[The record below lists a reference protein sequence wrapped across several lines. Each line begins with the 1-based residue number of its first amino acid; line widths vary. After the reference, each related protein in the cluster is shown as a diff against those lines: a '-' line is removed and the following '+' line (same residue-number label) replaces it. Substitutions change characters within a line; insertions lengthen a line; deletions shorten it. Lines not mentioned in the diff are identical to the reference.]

1 MSYGSS
7 LVRGAGPTYSAVA
20 GTHPLIREDATQD
33 ILKAAIQKSAVM
45 AMFRH
50 RNMGKQQQRMPVLAA
65 KATAYFVSGDVG
77 LKQTTKVSWEN
88 KFLDAEEIAVI
99 VPIPEK
105 LLDDADYNIWAEVKP
120 ELEEAIGVTL
130 DAAVLFGY
138 NKPSIW
144 PTDIVGAAISAGNT
158 VTQGSG
164 IDIADDLNSA
174 MTAVE
179 IDGYENNGFFIRAS
193 MKGELRGLRDTQGA
207 FIFQSPA
214 TAGLT
219 NTVYKGTVYG
229 EKAVS
234 GMSGLFEA
242 EDAGTY
248 GRSANSVKA
257 IVGDW
262 NQGML
267 GIRQDLTYKMLD
279 QAVINDDQG
288 RVVWNLPQQDMVALR
303 VVTRLAFQV
312 PNPYNRMST
321 VTANRYPFA
330 VLRDAS

>member
-7 LVRGAGPTYSAVA
+7 VVRGSGPTYSTTV
-20 GTHPLIREDATQD
+20 GTHPLIREDASTD

-77 LKQTTKVSWEN
+77 LKQTTKISWDN

-130 DAAVLFGY
+130 DAAVLFGF

-144 PTDIVGAAISAGNT
+144 PSDLCTAAIAAGNT

-164 IDIADDLNSA
+164 VDIADDINSMMA
-174 MTAVE
+174 AVE
-179 IDGYENNGFFIRAS
+179 IDGYEVNGFFIRAS
-193 MKGELRGLRDTQGA
+193 MKGELRGLRDTNGA
-207 FIFQSPA
+207 FIFQAPA
-214 TAGLT
+214 TSGLS
-219 NTVYKGTVYG
+219 NTVYKGTIYS

-257 IVGDW
+257 IAGDW

-312 PNPYNRMST
+312 PNPYNRMATSAST
-321 VTANRYPFA
+321 RYPFS